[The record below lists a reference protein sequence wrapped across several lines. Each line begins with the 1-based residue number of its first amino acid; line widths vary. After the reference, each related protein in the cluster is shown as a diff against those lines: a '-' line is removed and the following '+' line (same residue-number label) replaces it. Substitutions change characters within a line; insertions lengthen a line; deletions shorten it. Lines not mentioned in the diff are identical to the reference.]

1 LIASLFLTFISRNI
15 FPSFQ
20 LGSHSFQHS
29 SLLNFVKIFFK
40 QANLNTFVPTTI
52 VYTIMKIEDV
62 IKTKQPMEI
71 ASKTVINIVYTS
83 RVIEMATSVFKD
95 FNLTNQQY
103 NVLRILRGQK
113 GKPANLST
121 LQERMIDRNSN
132 TTRLVDKLIQ
142 KKLVTR
148 KVCPENRRKIEILIT
163 EKGLSVLK
171 ELDPIITEA
180 NQKAVKNLNTEELET
195 LNSLLDKLRNDE

>member
-1 LIASLFLTFISRNI
+1 MR
-15 FPSFQ
+15 
-20 LGSHSFQHS
+20 
-29 SLLNFVKIFFK
+29 
-40 QANLNTFVPTTI
+40 
-52 VYTIMKIEDV
+52 IEDV

-71 ASKTVINIVYTS
+71 ASKTVINMVYTS

-180 NQKAVKNLNTEELET
+180 NQNVVKNLNTEELET
-195 LNSLLDKLRNDE
+195 LNNLLDKLRNDE

>member
-1 LIASLFLTFISRNI
+1 
-15 FPSFQ
+15 
-20 LGSHSFQHS
+20 
-29 SLLNFVKIFFK
+29 
-40 QANLNTFVPTTI
+40 
-52 VYTIMKIEDV
+52 
-62 IKTKQPMEI
+62 MEI
-71 ASKTVINIVYTS
+71 ASKTVINIAYTS

-180 NQKAVKNLNTEELET
+180 NQNAVKNLNTEELET
-195 LNSLLDKLRNDE
+195 LNNLLDKLRNDE